1 MCVCVCVGITARS
14 AAVRERL
21 RHCVFFFLSFS
32 TAYFKQ
38 SKRFA
43 NNNQP
48 AQFEEPVIIILALN
62 SLAVV
67 EGPLPA
73 AAAAAAADV
82 CAMHVWNSNLLSGS
96 SKSV

>member
-1 MCVCVCVGITARS
+1 VGITARS

-48 AQFEEPVIIILALN
+48 AQFEGPVIIILALN

-67 EGPLPA
+67 EGPLP

>member
-1 MCVCVCVGITARS
+1 VGITARS

-73 AAAAAAADV
+73 AAAAAADV